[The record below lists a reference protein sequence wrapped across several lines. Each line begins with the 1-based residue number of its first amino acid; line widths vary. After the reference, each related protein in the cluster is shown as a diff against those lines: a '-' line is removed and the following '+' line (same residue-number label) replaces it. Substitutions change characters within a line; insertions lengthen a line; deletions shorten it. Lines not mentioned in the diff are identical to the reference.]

1 MGALSSLNLS
11 GARVIRAGLRE
22 TNELG
27 CSALCVFVSLHVCV
41 FMYFCVVA
49 CLCVYVFLCVLCL

>member
-27 CSALCVFVSLHVCV
+27 CSALCVFVSLRVCV
-41 FMYFCVVA
+41 FMYFCVF
-49 CLCVYVFLCVLCL
+49 YVCN